1 MLDRLKHYWKTF
13 DNGILRENPI
23 LRIMIGLC
31 PTLAVST
38 SLINSVG
45 MGLAS
50 TFVLVFSNMF
60 VSLLRKFTPNGI
72 RIPIF
77 IVVVSTFVTLTDY
90 LMLAYTP
97 ELHKSLGV
105 FVPLIVVNCIILGR
119 AEAFAY
125 KNDVVLSTIDGLGMG
140 LGFTL
145 TISII
150 GAIREVLGNGTI
162 LGYSLFGASF
172 SPAII
177 MILPPGAFI
186 TIGFLMAALNALTR
200 KGEGADK

>member
-1 MLDRLKHYWKTF
+1 MLDRLRHYWKTF

-23 LRIMIGLC
+23 LRLMIGLC

-45 MGLAS
+45 MGLAT
-50 TFVLVFSNMF
+50 TFVLVFSNLF

-90 LMLAYTP
+90 MMLAYVP

-125 KNDVVLSTIDGLGMG
+125 KNDAVLSTIDGLGMG

-145 TISII
+145 AISTIGI
-150 GAIREVLGNGTI
+150 IREILGNGTI

-172 SPAII
+172 NPAII

-200 KGEGADK
+200 KGEGGK

>member
-1 MLDRLKHYWKTF
+1 MLDKLKYYWKTF

-23 LRIMIGLC
+23 LRLMIGLC

-38 SLINSVG
+38 SLVNSVG
-45 MGLAS
+45 MGLAT
-50 TFVLVFSNMF
+50 TFVLVFSNF
-60 VSLLRKFTPNGI
+60 VVSLVRKLTPNQI

-77 IVVVSTFVTLTDY
+77 IVIVSTFVTLIDY
-90 LMLAYTP
+90 LMLAYLP

-119 AEAFAY
+119 AESFAY
-125 KNDVVLSTIDGLGMG
+125 KNDVVLSSIDGLGMG

-162 LGYSLFGASF
+162 FGYGLFGASF
-172 SPAII
+172 DPAII

-200 KGEGADK
+200 KSEGADK

>member
-1 MLDRLKHYWKTF
+1 MLDRLRYYWKTF

-23 LRIMIGLC
+23 LRLMIGLC

-45 MGLAS
+45 MGLAT
-50 TFVLVFSNMF
+50 TFVLVCSNF
-60 VSLLRKFTPNGI
+60 VVSLLRKFTPNGI

-77 IVVVSTFVTLTDY
+77 IVIVSTFVTLIDY
-90 LMLAYTP
+90 LMLAYMP

-119 AEAFAY
+119 AESFAY
-125 KNDVVLSTIDGLGMG
+125 KNDVVLSAIDGLGMG
-140 LGFTL
+140 FGFTIA
-145 TISII
+145 ISAI
-150 GAIREVLGNGTI
+150 GIIREVLGNGTI
-162 LGYSLFGASF
+162 LGHSLFGASF

-186 TIGFLMAALNALTR
+186 TIGFLMAGLNALTR
-200 KGEGADK
+200 KGEGANK

>member
-1 MLDRLKHYWKTF
+1 MLDRLKYYWKTF

-23 LRIMIGLC
+23 LRLMIGLC

-45 MGLAS
+45 MGLAT
-50 TFVLVFSNMF
+50 TFVLVCSNF
-60 VSLLRKFTPNGI
+60 VVSLLRKFTPNGI

-77 IVVVSTFVTLTDY
+77 IVIVSTFVTLIDY
-90 LMLAYTP
+90 LMLAYMP

-119 AEAFAY
+119 AESFAY
-125 KNDVVLSTIDGLGMG
+125 KNDVVLSAIDGLGMG
-140 LGFTL
+140 FGFTIA
-145 TISII
+145 ISAI
-150 GAIREVLGNGTI
+150 GIIREVLGNGTI

-186 TIGFLMAALNALTR
+186 TIGFLMAGLNALTR
-200 KGEGADK
+200 KGEGANK